1 MSERINYKH
10 TDRKAARA
18 LSFFR
23 RNFHFFL
30 SIFVCS
36 CIFFFLFVLH
46 GALSETES
54 KNTHKLPKDTKSKQS
69 FFSSFQRSPQ
79 PFNGQRYYRI
89 DSQTSRFSDEE
100 HNGNQF
106 DIIIGVISGSN
117 RIQHIVGCILTWI
130 ILFDSDRDRIII
142 FTDENIVKQVSSTIQ
157 KHLDDHKVLLTVND
171 YEKLKNFKNYVEFVT
186 LFGTDSSWRGSQ
198 KKPELALYYIT
209 KTYFLDSE
217 ERNIDITKKLTNQE
231 RLWKSQM
238 EEFDIREIKSFGKW
252 AFLVDDDTFVIP
264 KNIRKLLLSSESV
277 YDYRESFY
285 VGRSMTCEFT
295 QKNGVKKIYQFAH
308 GGSGYALS
316 YGLLNLIYPELE
328 KQIQENYFPETRAI
342 VKSSETYFSDCKIG
356 AWLKDYFDILPFHES
371 CFHAQGPEKYSIK

>member
-30 SIFVCS
+30 SIFFCS

-54 KNTHKLPKDTKSKQS
+54 KNTHKLPEDTKSKQS

-89 DSQTSRFSDEE
+89 DSQTSRFSDKE

-171 YEKLKNFKNYVEFVT
+171 YDKLKNFKT
-186 LFGTDSSWRGSQ
+186 L
-198 KKPELALYYIT
+198 
-209 KTYFLDSE
+209 
-217 ERNIDITKKLTNQE
+217 
-231 RLWKSQM
+231 
-238 EEFDIREIKSFGKW
+238 
-252 AFLVDDDTFVIP
+252 
-264 KNIRKLLLSSESV
+264 
-277 YDYRESFY
+277 
-285 VGRSMTCEFT
+285 
-295 QKNGVKKIYQFAH
+295 
-308 GGSGYALS
+308 
-316 YGLLNLIYPELE
+316 
-328 KQIQENYFPETRAI
+328 
-342 VKSSETYFSDCKIG
+342 
-356 AWLKDYFDILPFHES
+356 
-371 CFHAQGPEKYSIK
+371 